1 MAATS
6 TTAGAGPGA
15 PSGRL
20 LIANGRLID
29 PGQGLDGAHDLLIED
44 GVVAAVLDRG
54 EGPGAGERR
63 GRTERREGGE
73 RHDAGERRER
83 HEAGERRDLAVLD
96 AAGLVV
102 APGLIDMHVHLREPG
117 QEYKE
122 TVATGTMAAAAGG
135 FTAVACMANTE
146 PVNDNRSVT
155 EHILAEAR
163 RHGYARVHPIGAVSK
178 QLAGLEL
185 AEIGEM
191 VRAGAVAVSDD
202 GRPVMNAELMRRALL
217 YARHFDVPVIQHAE
231 DLDLSGKGVMHEGEW
246 STRLGLAGI
255 PGAAED
261 VMVAR
266 DLLLLEDTGGRYH
279 VAHLSTARSLELVR
293 RARRQGLPVTCEVTP
308 HHLLL
313 TDEEVARTVFSTQC
327 KMKPPLRSE
336 RDRQAL
342 LAGLADGTV
351 DAIASDH
358 APHHADEKDVEFD
371 LAPFGILGLETTLG
385 LCLDRL
391 VRPGVISL
399 SRLVELLAT
408 GPARVLRLPGGT
420 LRPGSPADVTLFDP
434 EGEVTVAAGAF
445 LSRSRNTPFDGWK
458 LRGRPVAT
466 LLGGRRIELPRRAP
480 SAAAR

>member
-1 MAATS
+1 M
-6 TTAGAGPGA
+6 A
-15 PSGRL
+15 PSSTARL
-20 LIANGRLID
+20 RIEGGRLID
-29 PGQGLDGAHDLLIED
+29 PSQGIDGAYDLLIAD
-44 GVVAAVLDRG
+44 GKVEELVARVGRGGEPERG
-54 EGPGAGERR
+54 ERGAGRERGVR
-63 GRTERREGGE
+63 RDDEPASSREERPGGGE
-73 RHDAGERRER
+73 EAER
-83 HEAGERRDLAVLD
+83 LD
-96 AAGLVV
+96 ATGLVV

-135 FTAVACMANTE
+135 FTAVACMANTD

-163 RHGYARVHPIGAVSK
+163 RHGFARVYPIGAVSK
-178 QLAGLEL
+178 KLAGEEL

-202 GRPVMNAELMRRALL
+202 GKPVMNAELMRRALL
-217 YARHFDVPVIQHAE
+217 FAQHFGVPVIQHAE
-231 DLDLSGKGVMHEGEW
+231 DLHLSGSGVMHEGEW
-246 STRLGLAGI
+246 STRLGLSGI
-255 PGAAED
+255 PGSAED

-279 VAHLSTARSLELVR
+279 VAHLSTARSLGMVMQ
-293 RARRQGLPVTCEVTP
+293 ARRRGLPVTCEVTP

-313 TDEEVARTVFSTQC
+313 TDEEVARTEFSTQC

-336 RDRQAL
+336 RDRLAL
-342 LAGLADGTV
+342 IEGLADGTV

-358 APHHADEKDVEFD
+358 APHHSDEKDVEFD

-391 VRPGVISL
+391 VRPGLIGL
-399 SRLVELLAT
+399 PRLIELLAT
-408 GPARVLRLPGGT
+408 GPARVLNLPGGT

-434 EGEVTVAAGAF
+434 EGEITIEAASF
-445 LSRSRNTPFDGWK
+445 FSRSRNTPFDGWTLK
-458 LRGRPVAT
+458 GRPVAT
-466 LLGGRRIELPRRAP
+466 LLAGRRVDLPRRAP
-480 SAAAR
+480 R

>member
-1 MAATS
+1 MR
-6 TTAGAGPGA
+6 
-15 PSGRL
+15 RL
-20 LIANGRLID
+20 LIAGGRLVDPSQGID
-29 PGQGLDGAHDLLIED
+29 GPCDLLIED
-44 GVVAAVLDRG
+44 GRVAAVR
-54 EGPGAGERR
+54 
-63 GRTERREGGE
+63 
-73 RHDAGERRER
+73 
-83 HEAGERRDLAVLD
+83 RRDGSAGAAGAEDLEGAEILD

-122 TVATGTMAAAAGG
+122 TVATGTLAAAAGG
-135 FTAVACMANTE
+135 FTAVACMANTD

-163 RHGYARVHPIGAVSK
+163 RHGHARVHPIGAVSK
-178 QLAGLEL
+178 RLAGEEL

-191 VRAGAVAVSDD
+191 ARAGAVAISDD

-217 YARHFDVPVIQHAE
+217 YAQHFGMPVIQHAE
-231 DLDLSGKGVMHEGEW
+231 DLHLSAAGVMHEGEW

-255 PGAAED
+255 PGSAED

-266 DLLLLEDTGGRYH
+266 DLLLAEDTGGRYH

-293 RARRQGLPVTCEVTP
+293 QARRRGLAATCEVTP
-308 HHLLL
+308 HHLVL

-342 LAGLADGTV
+342 LGGLADGTV

-391 VRPGVISL
+391 VRPGLITL

-408 GPARVLRLPGGT
+408 GPARVLGLAAGS
-420 LRPGSPADVTLFDP
+420 LRPGSVADVTLFDP
-434 EGEVTVAAGAF
+434 EGEVTVAAAAF
-445 LSRSRNTPFDGWK
+445 LSRSRNTPFDGWT

-466 LLGGRRIELPRRAP
+466 LLAGRRVALPRRP
-480 SAAAR
+480 R